1 MPLTKENMSFRS
13 ILTATL
19 LIASFTGFSQ
29 TVSIQGKVTDA
40 KTGET
45 IPGVKIMVEGQ
56 GKGAYT
62 DFDGNYK
69 VLDLS
74 NGTYILTFKYDT
86 YKVDTI
92 RGIKVN
98 NTEPTI
104 VDVLLKSEF
113 LELGPMQV
121 SHTVVKESTSG
132 LLQLQRN
139 SLVAIDG
146 ISSETIKRSPDRSAS
161 DALKRVSGASI
172 QDNKFAIIRG
182 LNDRYNAAYLN
193 GAPLPSSE
201 SDRKAFAF
209 DIFPV
214 NMLDNL
220 TIVKTASP
228 DLPGEF
234 AGGIIQIKT
243 KDIPTKTFHSFSL
256 GGGYNTITTFK
267 DQLTYQGGK
276 TDWLGVDDGTR
287 NIPSSIPSQ
296 ADYPMLIGDQAAL
309 AKTFGYDWS
318 LQNKSFM
325 PNMSLQYSGGFAKKV
340 KLGDFGLIGSL
351 SYNRTNNY
359 NETERRSYTDNQA
372 GGSGASQIENDL
384 FDKVYSSQ
392 TLMGSML
399 NMSLKF
405 NDKNKVSFKNL
416 YSINADDRT
425 ILRTGEINPLESN
438 PNLLRSN
445 ARWFTGNNIYSG
457 QLIGEHSSANDRLKL
472 EWVGAY
478 SNIVRTIPNLRRSI
492 YTRLKYVNDPT
503 DPNPYDTIYTA
514 NIAGS
519 NVGPDY
525 GGGMFFSQNREN
537 IASFNANLNWK
548 LDTIANMAT
557 EIKFGGLFQYRNRD
571 FQARQLGYTTYG
583 IPGGAV
589 QFNQQ
594 LLYLPEDSIFQ
605 QQNMG
610 LISPGVGGFK
620 LTDGTKPSD
629 AYNANSRIIAG
640 YVAVDNKFGKMVRLN
655 WGARVEHF
663 TQNLTAKRSDQS
675 DLVIATKKLDV
686 LPSFNLIISPTK
698 KQNIRLSGSQT
709 LNRPEYRE
717 LAPFAFYDFN
727 TQFVLA
733 GNDSLKRARITNID
747 LRYEWFPGKSQIL
760 SGTFFYK
767 FFENPIEQ
775 IARPD
780 VSNEISYKNVP
791 TAVNYGFE
799 LDMRAAIGSLFKAD
813 SASFWNNL
821 TIYSNL
827 GIIRSVVDVS
837 QNIGTPYQTRPLQGQ
852 SPYLFNGGIVYQD
865 EKLNMTYTLNINRV
879 GPRIYILGSI
889 IQPDIWEKSRTFLDF
904 QVAKMF
910 LDDKLELK
918 LNVQNIFAQNLIF
931 YQNNYGNEPTT
942 KGFKRMT
949 NALFLSD
956 PDNKNGYDKN
966 LDDMIWNTRFGRT
979 ISFALTYKF

>member
-1 MPLTKENMSFRS
+1 
-13 ILTATL
+13 
-19 LIASFTGFSQ
+19 
-29 TVSIQGKVTDA
+29 
-40 KTGET
+40 
-45 IPGVKIMVEGQ
+45 
-56 GKGAYT
+56 
-62 DFDGNYK
+62 
-69 VLDLS
+69 
-74 NGTYILTFKYDT
+74 
-86 YKVDTI
+86 
-92 RGIKVN
+92 
-98 NTEPTI
+98 
-104 VDVLLKSEF
+104 
-113 LELGPMQV
+113 
-121 SHTVVKESTSG
+121 
-132 LLQLQRN
+132 
-139 SLVAIDG
+139 
-146 ISSETIKRSPDRSAS
+146 
-161 DALKRVSGASI
+161 
-172 QDNKFAIIRG
+172 
-182 LNDRYNAAYLN
+182 
-193 GAPLPSSE
+193 
-201 SDRKAFAF
+201 
-209 DIFPV
+209 
-214 NMLDNL
+214 
-220 TIVKTASP
+220 
-228 DLPGEF
+228 
-234 AGGIIQIKT
+234 
-243 KDIPTKTFHSFSL
+243 
-256 GGGYNTITTFK
+256 
-267 DQLTYQGGK
+267 
-276 TDWLGVDDGTR
+276 
-287 NIPSSIPSQ
+287 
-296 ADYPMLIGDQAAL
+296 
-309 AKTFGYDWS
+309 
-318 LQNKSFM
+318 
-325 PNMSLQYSGGFAKKV
+325 
-340 KLGDFGLIGSL
+340 
-351 SYNRTNNY
+351 
-359 NETERRSYTDNQA
+359 
-372 GGSGASQIENDL
+372 
-384 FDKVYSSQ
+384 
-392 TLMGSML
+392 
-399 NMSLKF
+399 
-405 NDKNKVSFKNL
+405 
-416 YSINADDRT
+416 
-425 ILRTGEINPLESN
+425 
-438 PNLLRSN
+438 
-445 ARWFTGNNIYSG
+445 
-457 QLIGEHSSANDRLKL
+457 
-472 EWVGAY
+472 
-478 SNIVRTIPNLRRSI
+478 
-492 YTRLKYVNDPT
+492 
-503 DPNPYDTIYTA
+503 
-514 NIAGS
+514 
-519 NVGPDY
+519 
-525 GGGMFFSQNREN
+525 
-537 IASFNANLNWK
+537 
-548 LDTIANMAT
+548 
-557 EIKFGGLFQYRNRD
+557 
-571 FQARQLGYTTYG
+571 LGYTTYG
-583 IPGGAV
+583 IPGGSV

-620 LTDGTKPSD
+620 LSDGTKPSD
-629 AYNANSRIIAG
+629 AYSANSSIIAG

-663 TQNLTAKRSDQS
+663 TQNLTAKRADQS

-799 LDMRAAIGSLFKAD
+799 LDMRASIGSLVKAD
-813 SASFWNNL
+813 SASFLNNL
-821 TIYSNL
+821 SIYGNL
-827 GIIRSVVDVS
+827 GIIRSIVDVS

-918 LNVQNIFAQNLIF
+918 LNVQNILAQNLVF

-966 LDDMIWNTRFGRT
+966 LDDMIWNTKFGRT